1 MDRTNDNGVLRWAAR
16 RAEQRSSF
24 LASPLAAYRTIHG
37 VAEEQLA
44 DFLACTADSLPTLA
58 LCKRP
63 DSNEPSFKEDIERIA
78 SFVGASSVRLGQ
90 LLREVEA
97 VEALR
102 GATKGS
108 AGQAADAGL
117 LAAARDARP
126 EELETS
132 RGADEREEKREG
144 EEP

>member
-1 MDRTNDNGVLRWAAR
+1 VDKPNDNRILGWAAR

-24 LASPLAAYRTIHG
+24 LAAPLAAYRSIHG

-44 DFLACTADSLPTLA
+44 DFLACTLESLPTLA

-63 DSNEPSFKEDIERIA
+63 DSNEPSFKGDVEQIA
-78 SFVGASSVRLGQ
+78 GFVGASSVRLGQ

-97 VEALR
+97 IEALR
-102 GATKGS
+102 GGAAGSGEQATS
-108 AGQAADAGL
+108 SGL
-117 LAAARDARP
+117 LAAARDAHP
-126 EELETS
+126 EESEVS
-132 RGADEREEKREG
+132 GDADDREEQREG